1 MASTL
6 SIQLHPILKRVGKQ
20 ICRRMEVECV
30 LPRSIAAAELT
41 AAIGKTQPL
50 CTAIEGSSGRSRT
63 TIWLPEPER
72 AGVVYVELKSS
83 GKVLAQAK
91 ATIAPCRRWRI
102 DLLHHSHFDLGYT
115 SLQPEIL
122 SLQMANIDTAL
133 DYITRFKN
141 QPEEGRFRWNVE
153 CTFPL
158 MKYLESRPDSCRQRL
173 VQADHDGLLE
183 VAAMPFT
190 LQSEGCSTEELLRSL
205 YPVKRLREM
214 GFAIRTAVQSDVPG
228 ASALLPRIL
237 NDIGV
242 RHLAMA
248 PNNYRAPFHET
259 ARESLPRPFLW
270 QGPCGGELMTWFT
283 DLYDHVYQEGNILGF
298 LENLGAVEE
307 RIGPRLA
314 ELEGSGFPWRTLGLR
329 IQGSYSDNGRP
340 NLRIAEIVQAWN
352 ERYLAPQIRMST
364 FHQFFVGLEKE
375 TNGRLKKIRA
385 FWPDWWNEGI
395 GSMAREFAMHRRSQ
409 EKAQFSQTAL
419 ALASGTT
426 PSQMRL
432 LDDTWQNLLLCDE
445 HTWGAAVPSDD
456 AEIGPNSGKLQTDFK
471 KSFFFQGSLLSAQA
485 ENAAS
490 AIWAMTGQ
498 PCEGPSLTVQN
509 ALSWKRGGLV
519 EIPRDELELLTPGAK
534 SWKFSDR
541 QTHRALVSQQIT
553 RGGVSTVQ
561 IFVEDV
567 PAFGQSFIFV
577 EALDAGEPDREVPL
591 QQGRDV
597 HRGVLSNARSIVECC
612 SATGGILRWTK
623 RDTGVVLA
631 NDDGPFLLGSLLHQ
645 TFARRHEFFIRQEIT
660 GFSREEG
667 SRIEKLEEGP
677 LFSRLVTC
685 AKCGP
690 MTIRREVVLHHTM
703 SRIDVRTT
711 LQKPPTNDPEAV
723 FMALPMEVSK
733 GRCILGTN
741 GGPMIPGQDQIPGSS
756 SDWFVLREHLDV
768 AGPSGGVMV
777 ALPDT
782 PQIQLGDIC
791 RPSVRGTGR
800 IPRELFVYV
809 LNNLW
814 PTNFA
819 PAQGGEFTFRASLIE
834 YSHAYDA
841 AWSLRRALEC
851 NSPLRGYLSAA
862 SSAGT
867 GKSNN
872 VPLQVDTTDNVIAS
886 LHPTEGGFGAH
897 VREIGGAAGYIR
909 MTFSGSSARRVV
921 ATNVAG
927 EILRE
932 ISVRKKSV
940 KLLLKAN
947 EILSLQIFTLDAG
960 SASKKSFPAG
970 PSSET
975 QTTIVSRADSNK
987 TSQ

>member
-1 MASTL
+1 MTPNL
-6 SIQLHPILKRVGKQ
+6 SIQLHPVLKRVGKRV
-20 ICRRMEVECV
+20 CRQMDVDCD
-30 LPRSIAAAELT
+30 LPRGIPSPELT
-41 AAIGKTQPL
+41 AAIGRTQLL
-50 CTAIEGSSGRSRT
+50 CADIKGAPGQSRT
-63 TIWLPEPER
+63 TVWLPEPEI
-72 AGVVYVELKSS
+72 AGVVHVELKSA
-83 GKVLAQAK
+83 GKVIARANAK
-91 ATIAPCRRWRI
+91 IAPCRRWQI
-102 DLLHHSHFDLGYT
+102 HLLHHSHFDFGYT

-122 SLQMANIDTAL
+122 RLQMANIDTAL
-133 DYITRFKN
+133 DYITRFKD
-141 QPEEGRFRWNVE
+141 QPDKGRFRWNVE

-158 MKYLESRPDSCRQRL
+158 MKYLESRPDICRQRL
-173 VQADHDGLLE
+173 LQADLDGLLE

-205 YPVKRLREM
+205 YPVKSLREM
-214 GFAIRTAVQSDVPG
+214 GVSIRTAVQSDVPG

-259 ARESLPRPFLW
+259 ARKSLPRPFIW

-298 LENLGAVEE
+298 LDSLETVEE
-307 RIGPRLA
+307 RIGSRLS
-314 ELEGSGFPWRTLGLR
+314 ELESSGFPWRTLGLR

-340 NLRIAEIVQAWN
+340 NLAIAKIVQAWN
-352 ERYLAPQIRMST
+352 ERYATPEIRMST
-364 FHQFFVGLEKE
+364 FQQFFAGLEKE
-375 TNGRLKKIRA
+375 TSGRLKKIRA

-419 ALASGTT
+419 ALASGAT
-426 PSQMRL
+426 PNLMRL

-456 AEIGPNSGKLQTDFK
+456 AETGPNSGKLQTDFK
-471 KSFFFQGSLLSAQA
+471 KSFFFQGALLSAQA

-490 AIWAMTGQ
+490 AIWAMTE

-509 ALSWKRGGLV
+509 ALSWKRSGLV

-534 SWKFSDR
+534 GWRFTDR
-541 QTHRALVSQQIT
+541 QSHRVLVSQQVT
-553 RGGVSTVQ
+553 RSGAPAVQ

-567 PAFGQSFIFV
+567 PAFGQSVVSV
-577 EALDAGEPDREVPL
+577 ESLDASEPDPEVPL
-591 QQGRDV
+591 QGRDV
-597 HRGVLSNARSIVECC
+597 HSGVLSNGRSIVECC
-612 SATGGILRWTK
+612 PSTGGILRWTK
-623 RDTGVVLA
+623 RGEVLA
-631 NDDGPFLLGSLLHQ
+631 NDEGPFLLGSLIHQ

-660 GFSREEG
+660 GSSREG
-667 SRIEKLEEGP
+667 GGRIEKCEEGP

-690 MTIRREVVLHHTM
+690 VTVRREIVLHHTM

-723 FMALPMEVSK
+723 FMALPLAVPN

-741 GGPMIPGQDQIPGSS
+741 GGPMIPGQNQIPGSS
-756 SDWFVLREHLDV
+756 SDWFVLSDHLDV

-782 PQIQLGDIC
+782 PQVQLGDIR

-800 IPRELFVYV
+800 NSRELFAYV

-819 PAQGGEFTFRASLIE
+819 PAQGGEFTFRASLMD
-834 YSHAYDA
+834 YSHAYDP
-841 AWSLRRALEC
+841 AWSLRRAMEC
-851 NSPLRGYLSAA
+851 NSPLRAVLSAGD
-862 SSAGT
+862 SAAT
-867 GKSNN
+867 GKNN
-872 VPLQVDTTDNVIAS
+872 HGPLRIDASDNVIAS

-897 VREIGGAAGYIR
+897 VREIGGAAGHICL
-909 MTFSGSSARRVV
+909 TFSGSSVPRVV

-927 EILRE
+927 EFLRE
-932 ISVRKKSV
+932 ISVRKNSV

-947 EILSLQIFTLDAG
+947 EILSVQILAPGDRHVIPGKKTGRPELWRENHKTRG
-960 SASKKSFPAG
+960 S
-970 PSSET
+970 
-975 QTTIVSRADSNK
+975 Q
-987 TSQ
+987 